1 MRPSAGMRASHKFID
16 RLRLCVRGGQGGLGC
31 VAWEPNP
38 GARSG
43 FAKRASGGSG
53 GRGGDVIVRASMS
66 VDSLSSKQGRVLRA
80 GGGENGLNRS
90 QQGGRGCDA
99 VIEVPCG
106 TVVRIKAGESWAN
119 EELSKETEVHNLIL
133 AGSSVR
139 VAVGGM
145 GGLGNS
151 VTTELKWKK
160 GRPER
165 GATFGHIEGKEGE
178 ARLVELELQTI
189 ADVGLIGKPN
199 AGKSSLLRALSN
211 AEPKIADYPFTT
223 LRPNV
228 GCCEFVCRRGDAVVD
243 RDVVRI
249 ADVPGLIQG
258 ASDGR
263 GLGLDFLR
271 HVARTNGLVVVV
283 DASSGSSTAL
293 EDLAVICAEIAAACP
308 EQGTTLQRPAILF
321 ANKLDLVEDPRDVL
335 ADLKAAIRKRDFNG
349 SGFLSAT
356 FVDVLGGSALTGLH
370 IPHLVSYPR
379 PLMV

>member
-1 MRPSAGMRASHKFID
+1 MRPSRWLQASHKFID
-16 RLRLCVRGGQGGLGC
+16 RARLCVRGGQGGLGC
-31 VAWEPNP
+31 VAWEPNA
-38 GARSG
+38 GARGG

-66 VDSLSSKQGRVLRA
+66 VDSLSSKQGRVIRA
-80 GGGENGLNRS
+80 GAGGNGLNRS
-90 QQGGRGCDA
+90 QQGGRGCDV
-99 VIEVPCG
+99 VIDVPCG
-106 TVVRIKAGESWAN
+106 TVVRLKAGESWTR

-139 VAVGGM
+139 VALGGI

-151 VTTELKWKK
+151 AITERKWKK

-165 GATFGHIEGKEGE
+165 GATFGHVDGEEGE

-199 AGKSSLLRALSN
+199 AGKSSLLHALSN

-228 GCCEFVCRRGDAVVD
+228 GSCEFVCRRGDAVVD

-258 ASDGR
+258 AADGR

-271 HVARTNGLVVVV
+271 HVARTTGLIFVV
-283 DASSGSSTAL
+283 DASAGSAAAL
-293 EDLAVICAEIAAACP
+293 EDLAVVCAEIAAAYP
-308 EQGTTLQRPAILF
+308 DQGTALERPAIVF
-321 ANKLDLVEDPRDVL
+321 ANKLDLVEDPGETL
-335 ADLKAAIRKRDFNG
+335 ADLNAAIRTRDFNG

-370 IPHLVSYPR
+370 IPDLVRHPR
-379 PLMV
+379 